1 MEVEIG
7 GSTGG
12 LHKPLWGADI
22 CRNRLDIFS
31 PDPASLGPEQELIS
45 LSVLK
50 VPLCSLSVLRPLIS
64 CLQVESPPR
73 WRRSPVHTPVGAAF
87 LEKESHL
94 CKVDQILGWFRVG
107 GWSAWWV
114 VFPNWIRLLRC
125 AWGRGLL
132 CSSPSDSAGLGWGC
146 WWTSD
151 CCLSSSGEGGHSLM
165 GCLLRRRLTW

>member
-22 CRNRLDIFS
+22 CRNRLDVFS

-50 VPLCSLSVLRPLIS
+50 VPLCSLSVPRPLIS
-64 CLQVESPPR
+64 CLQVESPPC
-73 WRRSPVHTPVGAAF
+73 WCRSPVCTPVGAAF

-94 CKVDQILGWFRVG
+94 CKADQTPGWFRVG
-107 GWSAWWV
+107 GVECLVGGLPKLNQASQMCLGKRTAVLQPFWLCRSG
-114 VFPNWIRLLRC
+114 L
-125 AWGRGLL
+125 GLL
-132 CSSPSDSAGLGWGC
+132 MNGWL
-146 WWTSD
+146 
-151 CCLSSSGEGGHSLM
+151 LS
-165 GCLLRRRLTW
+165 